1 MGFSVRAPFLRS
13 SVLYRSLRALR
24 HQGDEKMK
32 LLRIFALLVA
42 LGGLGVVAIA
52 AAATVSGQHEPARP
66 ARELTILAGR
76 GAAIGVSVRDVP
88 PAEAGGERREGVLI
102 DEVRPG
108 SPAEKGGLKRG
119 DILVEFDGERVRS
132 ARQFARIVQETPAG
146 RAVKATVMRD
156 GRRTDVQVVP
166 DTERYG
172 DMTIHGDF
180 GDHMRDFGREL
191 GRLGDRLPPF
201 DFNFDFD
208 VSGASGRRL
217 GVSVQELTTQLAKYF
232 GARDGVLVMSVTEDS
247 SAARAGLKA
256 GDVITSINGDA
267 VRSRQDLV
275 RGLRNAST
283 EDEVSV
289 GIVRD
294 RKEMTVKAKVEGPR
308 RAVRGRPV

>member
-1 MGFSVRAPFLRS
+1 
-13 SVLYRSLRALR
+13 
-24 HQGDEKMK
+24 
-32 LLRIFALLVA
+32 
-42 LGGLGVVAIA
+42 
-52 AAATVSGQHEPARP
+52 
-66 ARELTILAGR
+66 
-76 GAAIGVSVRDVP
+76 
-88 PAEAGGERREGVLI
+88 
-102 DEVRPG
+102 
-108 SPAEKGGLKRG
+108 
-119 DILVEFDGERVRS
+119 
-132 ARQFARIVQETPAG
+132 
-146 RAVKATVMRD
+146 MRD

-166 DTERYG
+166 DTERYA

-208 VSGASGRRL
+208 VPGGSGRRL
-217 GVSVQELTTQLAKYF
+217 GVSVQELTTQLAEYF
-232 GARDGVLVMSVTEDS
+232 GARDGVLVTSVTEDS

-283 EDEVSV
+283 EDEVSL